1 MAKKNKKKRVKPIQE
16 QVTEQLAKEQLHG
29 FIPKV
34 INDKEKRIKKE
45 KKYKLNYRDNSFYLD

>member
-1 MAKKNKKKRVKPIQE
+1 MAKNRKKKLKAIQV
-16 QVTEQLAKEQLHG
+16 QVTEQLAKEQLRG

-45 KKYKLNYRDNSFYLD
+45 KKYILNYRDNSFYLD